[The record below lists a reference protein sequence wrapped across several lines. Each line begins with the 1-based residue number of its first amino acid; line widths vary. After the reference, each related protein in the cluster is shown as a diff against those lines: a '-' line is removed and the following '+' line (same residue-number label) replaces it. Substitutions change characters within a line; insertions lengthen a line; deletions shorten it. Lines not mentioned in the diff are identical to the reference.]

1 MTKGEPMKQWIEL
14 TAADGHKFDAYT
26 AGPNGK
32 PKGGLVVIQEIFG
45 VNAHIRSVCD
55 GFAADGYLCVSPAL
69 FDRTE
74 RKVELGY
81 DQAGIASGREL
92 RAKVTWEQV
101 MLDMAASVEAA
112 SAAGKI
118 GTVGYCWGGSIS
130 FLCATRLPVQG
141 SVVYY
146 GGQIV
151 PFKDEAARAPLLMH
165 FGEADKGIPLSD
177 VDQIRKAQ
185 PQAAIHIYP
194 ADHGFNCDARGSYEP
209 TSARIARER
218 TLDFFRQHIG

>member
-1 MTKGEPMKQWIEL
+1 MTKDAPMKKWIEL

-26 AGPNGK
+26 AGPEGK

-45 VNAHIRSVCD
+45 VNNHIRNVCD
-55 GFAADGYLCVSPAL
+55 GFAADGYLCISPAL

-81 DQAGIASGREL
+81 DQAGIQRGRDL
-92 RAKVTWEQV
+92 RAKVEWEQV
-101 MLDMAASVEAA
+101 MLDMAASVDAA
-112 SAAGKI
+112 AAAGKV

-130 FLCATRLPVQG
+130 FLCATRLPVQA

-151 PFKDEAARAPLLMH
+151 PFKDEAAKAPLMMH
-165 FGEADKGIPLSD
+165 FGETDQSIPMADVSAIK
-177 VDQIRKAQ
+177 QAQ
-185 PQAAIHIYP
+185 PQATVFTYP
-194 ADHGFNCDARGSYEP
+194 AGHGFSCDERGSYEAV
-209 TSARIARER
+209 SARIARER
-218 TLDFFRQHIG
+218 TIGFFTQHIG

>member
-1 MTKGEPMKQWIEL
+1 MSETMKQWIEL
-14 TAADGHKFDAYT
+14 TATDGHKFDAYM
-26 AGPNGK
+26 AGPASK

-45 VNAHIRSVCD
+45 VNAHMRSVCD

-81 DQAGIASGREL
+81 GPDGVAQGRDL
-92 RAKVTWEQV
+92 RAKVAWEQV
-101 MLDMAASVEAA
+101 MQDMAASVEAA
-112 SAAGKI
+112 SAAGKV
-118 GTVGYCWGGSIS
+118 GTTGYCWGGSIS
-130 FLCATRLPVQG
+130 FLCATRLPVHA

-151 PFKDEAARAPLLMH
+151 PFKDETANAPLLMH
-165 FGEADKGIPLSD
+165 FGEADQSIPLSD
-177 VDQIRKAQ
+177 VEAIRKAQ
-185 PQAAIHIYP
+185 PQAAVHVYP
-194 ADHGFNCDARGSYEP
+194 AGHGFNCDERGSHEP
-209 TSARIARER
+209 VSARIARER

>member
-1 MTKGEPMKQWIEL
+1 MSETMKQWIEL
-14 TAADGHKFDAYT
+14 TAADGHKFDAYM
-26 AGPNGK
+26 AGPAGK
-32 PKGGLVVIQEIFG
+32 PKGGLAVIQEIFG

-55 GFAADGYLCVSPAL
+55 GFAAEGYLCVSPAL

-81 DQAGIASGREL
+81 EPDGVARGREL

-112 SAAGKI
+112 SAAGKV

-130 FLCATRLPVQG
+130 FLCATRLPVQA

-151 PFKDEAARAPLLMH
+151 PFKDEAAKAPLLMH
-165 FGEADKGIPLSD
+165 FGETDQSIPLAD
-177 VDQIRKAQ
+177 VETIRKAQ
-185 PQAAIHIYP
+185 PQAAVHVYP
-194 ADHGFNCDARGSYEP
+194 AGHGFNCDERGSFEP
-209 TSARIARER
+209 VSARIARER
-218 TLDFFRQHIG
+218 TLAFFTQHIG

>member
-1 MTKGEPMKQWIEL
+1 MSETMKQQIEL
-14 TAADGHKFDAYT
+14 TAADGHKFDAYM
-26 AGPNGK
+26 AGPAGK

-45 VNAHIRSVCD
+45 VNPHIRSICD

-81 DQAGIASGREL
+81 DPDGIARGREL
-92 RAKVTWEQV
+92 RSKVSWEEV
-101 MLDMAASVEAA
+101 MLDMAAAVEAA
-112 SAAGKI
+112 SAAGKV

-130 FLCATRLPVQG
+130 FLCATRLPVHA

-151 PFKDEAARAPLLMH
+151 PFKDEAAKAPLLMH
-165 FGEADKGIPLSD
+165 FGETDQSIPLAD
-177 VDQIRKAQ
+177 VETIRKAQ
-185 PQAAIHIYP
+185 PQAAVHVYP
-194 ADHGFNCDARGSYEP
+194 AGHGFNCDQRADY
-209 TSARIARER
+209 SAESAKLARER
-218 TLDFFRQHIG
+218 TMEFFRKHLG